1 MGRDPKI
8 PNVYD
13 AVVKIL
19 VDQLEIDE
27 SRILPKS
34 HILNDLGGDSLQIV
48 EVIMTLEEHFNIIIE
63 DAAVDRINTVEDIYK
78 EIGGILDR

>member
-48 EVIMTLEEHFNIIIE
+48 EIIMSLEEHFNIIIE

>member
-48 EVIMTLEEHFNIIIE
+48 EIIMSLEEHFDIIIE
-63 DAAVDRINTVEDIYK
+63 DEAIDRIQTVEDIYK

>member
-1 MGRDPKI
+1 MGTDPKI
-8 PNVYD
+8 PNIYD

-19 VDQLEIDE
+19 ANELEIDE

-48 EVIMTLEEHFNIIIE
+48 EIIMTLE
-63 DAAVDRINTVEDIYK
+63 
-78 EIGGILDR
+78 

>member
-48 EVIMTLEEHFNIIIE
+48 RNFLFQSYQMP
-63 DAAVDRINTVEDIYK
+63 
-78 EIGGILDR
+78 

>member
-1 MGRDPKI
+1 MGTDPKI
-8 PNVYD
+8 PNIYD

-19 VDQLEIDE
+19 AEELEIDE

-48 EVIMTLEEHFNIIIE
+48 EIIMTLEEHFNIIIE
-63 DAAVDRINTVEDIYK
+63 DAAVDRLNTVEDIYK
-78 EIGGILDR
+78 ELRGILGN